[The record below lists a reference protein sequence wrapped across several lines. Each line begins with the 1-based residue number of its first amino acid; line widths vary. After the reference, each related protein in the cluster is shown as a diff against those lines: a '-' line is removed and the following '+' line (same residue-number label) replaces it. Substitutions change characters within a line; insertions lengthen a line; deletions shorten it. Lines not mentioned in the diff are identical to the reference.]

1 MHSATN
7 LWKFHKSVALYYL
20 YCSFLVY
27 IRGFLLVFCLFVLA
41 YVLVD
46 GGDLIF
52 NSCPH
57 AKTSSFSPV
66 EPTQAIIQLPDPQTL
81 VLPSPCMAT
90 CQFLVVSIGCGHRG
104 TVVAVSL
111 FYFQYKQHC
120 CGPDFRKGNNSNI

>member
-41 YVLVD
+41 YVLVY

-66 EPTQAIIQLPDPQTL
+66 EPTQAIIRLPDPQPL
-81 VLPSPCMAT
+81 VLPSPCRAT
-90 CQFLVVSIGCGHRG
+90 CHFFGSQYWLWAQRDCGCCKPFLFPGQ
-104 TVVAVSL
+104 AAL
-111 FYFQYKQHC
+111 LWA
-120 CGPDFRKGNNSNI
+120 